1 MCGELSEA
9 ELGSQVRL
17 AGWVHRRRDMG
28 GVVFVDLRDRSGLIQ
43 VVFDPAAGEIHAL
56 AGSLRNE
63 MVVEVIGQIVARDQ
77 SNVNPRMKTGTIE
90 VRAQQLQV
98 LAECAELP
106 LQPAGSQIPNEELRL
121 KYRFLDLRR
130 ESMQRALGFRSELTA
145 RMREVLH
152 QEGFWEIETP
162 ILTRS
167 TPEGARDFLVPSRAK
182 PGTWYALPQ
191 SPQLFKQILMVS
203 GCERY
208 YQIARCFRDEALRA
222 DRQLEFT
229 QIDLEMSFVDVPD
242 VIALVEKVVGAASEL
257 AGWNLAPPYP
267 RITWNEAMDRYGVDR
282 PDLRYG
288 LEIREISEAAAGS
301 GFVVFQK
308 AVAQGGAVRGLVVP
322 GGAGFARAKLD
333 GLVEEAKSLGAPG
346 LVWFKRAT
354 DGITGPAVKALGN
367 DASLR
372 LIDRLS
378 AKEGDLALIV
388 AGDLAV
394 VRRVLGALR
403 SAIAEREGLIPSGV
417 HRICWVVDFPLLEWD
432 ETEKR
437 WFACHHP
444 FTSPVPEH
452 LPLLRTDPGKVM
464 ARAYDI
470 VLDGTEL
477 GGGSI
482 RIHRPDVQ
490 QMVFDALGIGPE
502 EARQRF
508 GFLLDALRFGAP
520 PHGGLALG
528 LDRMVALLLGVE
540 SIRDVIAFPKT
551 ASALCPLTNAPAEVD
566 PAQLRE
572 LHVRNL

>member
-1 MCGELSEA
+1 MCGELGET

-63 MVVEVIGQIVARDQ
+63 MVVEVIGQVVARDQ

-90 VRAQQLQV
+90 VRAHQLQV
-98 LAECAELP
+98 LAECADLP

-182 PGTWYALPQ
+182 PGAWYALPQ

-242 VIALVEKVVGAASEL
+242 VIALVEKVVGAATEL

-267 RITWNEAMDRYGVDR
+267 RITWKEAMDRYGVDR

-288 LEIREISEAAAGS
+288 LEIQEISEAAAGS

-367 DASLR
+367 DASLG
-372 LIDRLS
+372 LLDRLG

-403 SAIAEREGLIPSGV
+403 SAIAERENLIPSGV

-502 EARQRF
+502 EAKQRF

>member
-1 MCGELSEA
+1 
-9 ELGSQVRL
+9 
-17 AGWVHRRRDMG
+17 MG
-28 GVVFVDLRDRSGLIQ
+28 GVVFVDLRDRSGLVQ

-242 VIALVEKVVGAASEL
+242 VIALVEKLVGAASEL

-288 LEIREISEAAAGS
+288 LEIQEISEAAAGS

-372 LIDRLS
+372 LLDRLG

-403 SAIAEREGLIPSGV
+403 SAIAERESLIPSGV

-502 EARQRF
+502 EAKQRF